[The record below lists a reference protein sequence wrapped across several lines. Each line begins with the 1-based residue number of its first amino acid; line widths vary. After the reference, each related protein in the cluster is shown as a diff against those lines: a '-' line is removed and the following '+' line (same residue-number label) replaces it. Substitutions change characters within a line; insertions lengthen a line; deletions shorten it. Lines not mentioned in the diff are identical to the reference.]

1 MKSTMCKNCVLED
14 FRFGSSQQCSSVKEE
29 TPLESR
35 DYRQNMNSMKV
46 EEAQKSYTDIVLVSV
61 KDS

>member
-1 MKSTMCKNCVLED
+1 MYFMPNKLVYIRTSFLAVTCALEN
-14 FRFGSSQQCSSVKEE
+14 
-29 TPLESR
+29 
-35 DYRQNMNSMKV
+35 YRQNMNSMKI

>member
-14 FRFGSSQQCSSVKEE
+14 FRFGHLAAVQSSERRN
-29 TPLESR
+29 PSR

>member
-14 FRFGSSQQCSSVKEE
+14 FAAVQSSERRN
-29 TPLESR
+29 PSR

>member
-1 MKSTMCKNCVLED
+1 M
-14 FRFGSSQQCSSVKEE
+14 KEE

-61 KDS
+61 KDSSTMYYVS

>member
-14 FRFGSSQQCSSVKEE
+14 FRFGSSAVESSERRN
-29 TPLESR
+29 PSR